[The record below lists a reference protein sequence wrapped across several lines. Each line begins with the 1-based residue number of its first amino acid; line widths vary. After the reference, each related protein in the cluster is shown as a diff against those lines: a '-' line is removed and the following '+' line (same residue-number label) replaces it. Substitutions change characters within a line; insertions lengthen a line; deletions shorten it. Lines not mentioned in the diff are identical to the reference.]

1 MLQFAIFDYTGQ
13 CVSANCGCF
22 TIHEA
27 NNLHVLG
34 SFLHLLVRSRLA
46 PGFCSPEYQFSST
59 MLIRYCSS
67 LICSSKMVQCSVAVS
82 RLHTATIL
90 SAVTGMRK
98 KTYVRDKP
106 HMNIGTIGHVDHGKT
121 TLTAAITKV
130 LSEEQ
135 KGKTIYKSYEEIDA
149 APEERRRGITINA
162 AVVDYSTDKRHY
174 GHTDCP
180 GHADYI
186 KNMITGANQMECAI
200 IVVAATDGTMPQ
212 TREHLLLAKQIGI
225 ENIVVFINKADAA
238 DAEMLE
244 LVELEIRDT
253 LKQYGFDGDNT
264 PVVSGSALYAL
275 EDKDPAIGREKII
288 ELLKVID
295 EVPMPKR
302 DLDKPFL
309 LPIEQVFTITGRGTV
324 ATGSI
329 KRGKV
334 KLQDQVE
341 MIGYNKTLKSTVTG
355 IEMFHQMME
364 YGEAG
369 DQVGIL
375 LRGIKRDEIRRG
387 MAIIAPKSATIHN
400 YFKAQVYML
409 SKKEGGREKPFTTNF
424 QMQIFSMS
432 WDCPAFLQLEEGR
445 ELLMPG
451 EDATIKLH
459 MQKKMFLEPGQR
471 FTIRSTGS
479 TMGYGVVSELLP
491 DPGLG
496 KWAE

>member
-1 MLQFAIFDYTGQ
+1 ML
-13 CVSANCGCF
+13 S
-22 TIHEA
+22 
-27 NNLHVLG
+27 
-34 SFLHLLVRSRLA
+34 RSLSNMTFSLKSLPSLMTFSKFHTSPLA
-46 PGFCSPEYQFSST
+46 
-59 MLIRYCSS
+59 L
-67 LICSSKMVQCSVAVS
+67 AVM
-82 RLHTATIL
+82 
-90 SAVTGMRK
+90 GPQK
-98 KTYVRDKP
+98 KAYVRDKP

-135 KGKTIYKSYEEIDA
+135 KGKTIFKSYEEIDA
-149 APEERRRGITINA
+149 APEEKKRGITINA
-162 AVVDYSTDKRHY
+162 AVVDYTTDKRHY
-174 GHTDCP
+174 AHTDCP

-186 KNMITGANQMECAI
+186 KNMITGANQMECAV

-225 ENIVVFINKADAA
+225 QNVIVFINKVDAA

-264 PVVSGSALYAL
+264 PIVSGSALCAL
-275 EDKDPAIGREKII
+275 EGRDPAIGRDKIV

-295 EVPMPKR
+295 EIPMPKR
-302 DLDKPFL
+302 DLDKPLL

-329 KRGKV
+329 KRGKI

-341 MIGYNKTLKSTVTG
+341 MVGYNKILKSTVTG
-355 IEMFHQMME
+355 IEMFKQMLD

-375 LRGIKRDEIRRG
+375 LRGVKRDEIRRG
-387 MAIIAPKSATIHN
+387 MAIVAPKSASIYN
-400 YFKAQVYML
+400 YFQAQVYML
-409 SKKEGGREKPFTTNF
+409 SKKEGGRPKPFTNNF
-424 QMQIFSMS
+424 QLQIFSMS
-432 WDCPAFLQLEEGR
+432 WDCPAFIQLEEGR

-471 FTIRSTGS
+471 FTVRSGGV

-491 DPGLG
+491 DPGMG
-496 KWAE
+496 KWGD

>member
-1 MLQFAIFDYTGQ
+1 M
-13 CVSANCGCF
+13 CC
-22 TIHEA
+22 
-27 NNLHVLG
+27 
-34 SFLHLLVRSRLA
+34 SRVA
-46 PGFCSPEYQFSST
+46 
-59 MLIRYCSS
+59 
-67 LICSSKMVQCSVAVS
+67 QCSI
-82 RLHTATIL
+82 LHTAAIL
-90 SAVTGMRK
+90 SAVIGTQK
-98 KTYVRDKP
+98 KAYVRDKP

-130 LSEEQ
+130 LSEDH
-135 KGKTIYKSYEEIDA
+135 KGQTVYKSYEEIDA

-253 LKQYGFDGDNT
+253 LRQYGFDGDKT

-275 EDKDPAIGREKII
+275 EDKDPTIGRNKIV

-302 DLDKPFL
+302 DLDKPLL

-341 MIGYNKTLKSTVTG
+341 MIGYNKILKSTVTG

-387 MAIIAPKSATIHN
+387 MAIVAPKSATIHN

-409 SKKEGGREKPFTTNF
+409 SKKEGGREKPFTNNF
-424 QMQIFSMS
+424 QLQIFSMS

-451 EDATIKLH
+451 EDAGIKLH
-459 MQKKMFLEPGQR
+459 MQKKMFIELGQR
-471 FTIRSTGS
+471 FTIRSAGS
-479 TMGYGVVSELLP
+479 TLGYGVVSELLP
-491 DPGLG
+491 DPGMG